1 MQAVLINRYG
11 NAQSVFKTSEVDKP
25 TIKPDE
31 VLVGI
36 KASSVNPIEC
46 KMRSGYGRKI
56 FTKKRGFEFPV
67 ILGNDV
73 CGVIEAVGSKVTEF
87 KIGDEVFTAPEVTG
101 QGSYCEY
108 RAIKAKYCVTKPS
121 NLSFE
126 EAATIPYVALT
137 TWASLVTKAK
147 LGPDNSRGKRVLVH
161 GGSGGIGSFAI
172 QLLKAW
178 GAEVITTCSTAKVE
192 KVKALGADLV
202 IDYCQQDF
210 TTIIDN
216 CDVVF
221 DTVGDDVEQKSLRVL
236 KKNGKSYYVTL
247 VFPALANIDQSGIF
261 RGAIQSISAFLGKKK
276 TFKKQGVNYGW
287 GMFKSNKEA
296 LTVVKDLIE
305 EGKIKPAVGKT
316 FPLVQLADAHTYA
329 ESGKGFGKIAIAIS

>member
-1 MQAVLINRYG
+1 MQAVLISRYG
-11 NAQSVFKTSEVDKP
+11 KAQSVFEASQVDKP

-31 VLVGI
+31 ILVGI
-36 KASSVNPIEC
+36 KATSVNPIEC
-46 KMRSGYGRKI
+46 RMRSGYGRKI

-87 KIGDEVFTAPEVTG
+87 KVGDEVFTAPEVTG

-108 RAIKAKYCVTKPS
+108 RAIKAKYCVIKPS

-147 LGPDNSRGKRVLVH
+147 LGPDNSQGKRVLVH

-178 GAEVITTCSTAKVE
+178 GAEVITTCSTGKVE
-192 KVKALGADLV
+192 KVKALGADIV
-202 IDYCQQDF
+202 IDYQKQDF
-210 TTIIDN
+210 TKLANN

-221 DTVGDDVEQKSLRVL
+221 DTVGGNYEERSLQVL
-236 KKNGKSYYVTL
+236 KKNGASYYVTL
-247 VFPALANIDQSGIF
+247 AFPLLANIDQNGIF
-261 RGAIQSISAFLGKKK
+261 RGAIQSILEFLRNKK

-287 GMFKSNKEA
+287 GMFKSNKDA
-296 LTVVKDLIE
+296 LTVIKELIE
-305 EGKIKPAVGKT
+305 KGKIKPTVGKT
-316 FPLVQLADAHTYA
+316 FPLARIAVAHTYA
-329 ESGKGFGKIAIAIS
+329 ESGKAFGKIAIAIG

>member
-1 MQAVLINRYG
+1 MQAVLINSYG
-11 NAQSVFKTSEVDKP
+11 NAQSVFKASQVDKP

-31 VLVGI
+31 VLVAI

-87 KIGDEVFTAPEVTG
+87 TVGDEVFTAPEVTG

-147 LGPDNSRGKRVLVH
+147 LGPDSSRGKRVLVH

-178 GAEVITTCSTAKVE
+178 GAEVITTCSTSKVE

-210 TTIIDN
+210 TKLVDN

-221 DTVGDDVEQKSLRVL
+221 DTVGGDVEPKSLRVL
-236 KKNGKSYYVTL
+236 KKNGESYYVTL
-247 VFPALANIDQSGIF
+247 IFPALANIDQSGIF
-261 RGAIQSISAFLGKKK
+261 RGAIQSISVFLSKKK
-276 TFKKQGVNYGW
+276 AFKKQGVNYGW

-296 LTVVKDLIE
+296 LTVVKVLIE
-305 EGKIKPAVGKT
+305 DGKIKPAVGKS
-316 FPLVQLADAHTYA
+316 FPLAQLADAHTYA
-329 ESGKGFGKIAIAIS
+329 ESGKAFGKIAIAIG